1 MKLRN
6 IHISIV
12 AIIVFITVPVVKYVA
27 YQREYLR
34 QHGHD
39 YVTSLYSPFCYRNGM
54 EPRTMKPENKMYYV
68 SLDNCGKEL
77 KSSLINIVAFPKNF
91 EPK

>member
-27 YQREYLR
+27 YEREYFR
-34 QHGHD
+34 QHSHD
-39 YVTSLYSPFCYRNGM
+39 YVTSVYSPFCYRNGV
-54 EPRTMKPENKMYYV
+54 EPRTMKIENKVYYI
-68 SLDNCGKEL
+68 SLASCGKEF
-77 KSSLINIVAFPKNF
+77 KSSLVEALKF
-91 EPK
+91 E